1 MKRQLKHTLP
11 AMLAL
16 LLGACAT
23 SARYESAL
31 AQWVGKPLD
40 ELVLAWGPPQGS
52 YTLRDGRQVIEYRQ
66 QQIVRRPGWGRTML
80 GSPHVFY
87 LLDEMDDE
95 YSLRQCSTRFI
106 IDVHGNIEQWAW
118 DGNDCRQ

>member
-1 MKRQLKHTLP
+1 MKMRHSLP
-11 AMLAL
+11 VFLAL
-16 LLGACAT
+16 LLAACAGGVP
-23 SARYESAL
+23 YESSL

-66 QQIVRRPGWGRTML
+66 QQIVRRPGWGRSML
-80 GSPHVFY
+80 GAPRVFY
-87 LLDEMDDE
+87 LLDEMEDE

-106 IDVHGNIEQWAW
+106 IDAAGNVEKWAW
-118 DGNDCRQ
+118 DGNNCRQ